1 MKKLVIK
8 YLTDTISEIELKSL
22 IEWVQHSKKN
32 QDQFKILV
40 NANHKLDM
48 VNRPIDAEAAY
59 KNLLKKIEVKRIPV
73 IKRYQTVFKYAAV
86 AIIFLGMGYFYQQG
100 YFESEPKLIIPD
112 ESITLLLDNGHVE
125 ILNKDETIQ
134 VTDVKG
140 NILGIQK
147 GNQLVYN
154 KDLKVETLVYNT
166 ITVPYGKRYEV
177 QLSDG
182 TNVHLNAG
190 TSLKYPI
197 KFIEGENRQVFLD
210 GEAYFNVSKDVNN
223 SFVVNTNEIDVR
235 VLGTQFN
242 ISSYPEDE
250 NITTVLVEGLVSIY
264 HSNEDYNPET
274 ATLLDPG
281 SKAKWDKKTNQI
293 EISKADIEMH
303 TAWIN
308 GKIIFRYTPFK
319 NIIKKLERHY
329 NVEIINNNKALDNQL
344 FAASFD
350 IETIEQVLE
359 SFNISY
365 AIHYSIKNNQIIIN

>member
-8 YLTDTISEIELKSL
+8 YLTDTISETELKSL

-32 QDQFKILV
+32 QDQFKILL

-48 VNRPIDAEAAY
+48 ANRPIDAEAAY
-59 KNLLKKIEVKRIPV
+59 KNLLKKIEVKRIPI
-73 IKRYQTVFKYAAV
+73 IKSYQTVFKYAAV
-86 AIIFLGMGYFYQQG
+86 AIIFLGMAYFYQQG
-100 YFESEPKLIIPD
+100 YVESEPKLVIPD
-112 ESITLLLDNGHVE
+112 ESITLLLDNGDVK
-125 ILNKDETIQ
+125 ILNKGETIQ

-140 NILGIQK
+140 NILGTQK

-154 KDLKVETLVYNT
+154 KELKVETLVYNT

-182 TNVHLNAG
+182 THVHLNAG

-197 KFIEGENRQVFLD
+197 NFIEGKKRQVFLD
-210 GEAYFNVSKDVNN
+210 GEAYFDVSKDVNN

-250 NITTVLVEGLVSIY
+250 NVTTVLVEGLVSLY
-264 HSNEDYNPET
+264 NSNEDYNPET

-281 SKAKWDKKTNQI
+281 LKAKWNKKTNHI
-293 EISKADIEMH
+293 EITKADIEMH

-329 NVEIINNNKALDNQL
+329 NVEIINNNKALDDQL

-365 AIHYSIKNNQIIIN
+365 AIDYSIKNNQIIIN